1 MLKIQYSEIFQI
13 FSDGHQENKQIKYS
27 ASALWP
33 PTTDQMYSGLQN
45 LTARRC
51 FEYSYVSKN
60 EHRQAYDYGHIVC
73 AASCCQWLELS
84 FSSLE
89 TGLWIMGPLSI
100 LAQTGPLAFSQPPT
114 LSQVLI
120 LSSSWK
126 QVSFK

>member
-1 MLKIQYSEIFQI
+1 MLKYNDLNLFKF

-33 PTTDQMYSGLQN
+33 STTDRMYFGLQN

-60 EHRQAYDYGHIVC
+60 EHRQAYDYSHIVC

-89 TGLWIMGPLSI
+89 TGLLIMGPLSI
-100 LAQTGPLAFSQPPT
+100 LAQTGPLAFSQPPA

-120 LSSSWK
+120 QSSRK